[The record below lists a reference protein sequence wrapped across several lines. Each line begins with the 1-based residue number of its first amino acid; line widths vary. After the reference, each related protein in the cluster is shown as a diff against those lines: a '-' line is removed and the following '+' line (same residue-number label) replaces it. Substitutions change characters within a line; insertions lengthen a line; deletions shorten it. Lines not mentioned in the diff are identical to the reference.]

1 MMFKLISTSCGK
13 RLSMD
18 NYNFCILLLFSLI
31 DVFLYGI
38 EGIDLIKFL
47 FSCLVYAYLV
57 ILFFINKKNAILYL
71 ISFNLLTIGW
81 GNYYHLDNSSLNYW
95 GIRFGRVSLN
105 IVIQFFFCVILI
117 LKRRLS
123 ISYCMDPYSR
133 FLLIYLIWIA
143 VVGFVNVL
151 FGNIYSDNYI
161 DDLLAILP
169 VLFYFVLFK
178 NLDVE
183 SLKKVLIYTFS
194 ISVISLLFAF
204 LLHRK
209 MEYGGSEFVVY
220 NSLYYLLPC
229 GVFIMR
235 KYYTSFFFLIFCCD
249 NNIFAV
255 NQFLFCFRKNDYKFW
270 AFTSLDSWI

>member
-1 MMFKLISTSCGK
+1 
-13 RLSMD
+13 
-18 NYNFCILLLFSLI
+18 
-31 DVFLYGI
+31 
-38 EGIDLIKFL
+38 
-47 FSCLVYAYLV
+47 
-57 ILFFINKKNAILYL
+57 
-71 ISFNLLTIGW
+71 
-81 GNYYHLDNSSLNYW
+81 
-95 GIRFGRVSLN
+95 
-105 IVIQFFFCVILI
+105 
-117 LKRRLS
+117 
-123 ISYCMDPYSR
+123 MDPYSR

-235 KYYTSFFFLIFCCD
+235 KYYTSFFSYL
-249 NNIFAV
+249 
-255 NQFLFCFRKNDYKFW
+255 L
-270 AFTSLDSWI
+270 L